1 MQELALKLKNCK
13 DFNEVFELV
22 KHVVEKSLGKHRA
35 GLTLVLA
42 ELPNYMGAYHIMG
55 SNLIV
60 MNKIL
65 LDAMKAITKSKAEL
79 NSFIFSILA
88 HEYLH
93 SIGYTDERDVKLLVR
108 MVSIENFGES
118 HETVK
123 MAMGDLFGLYPQLK
137 VLGPGRTG
145 EDFTVIKKFDESSMP
160 YIG

>member
-1 MQELALKLKNCK
+1 MQEFTLKLENCR

-22 KHVVEKSLGKHRA
+22 KYTVERSLGKHRA

-42 ELPNYMGAYHIMG
+42 ELPNYVGAYHIMG

-65 LDAMKAITKSKAEL
+65 LDAVKTVTKSKAEL

-93 SIGYTDERDVKLLVR
+93 SIGYVDERDVRLLVR
-108 MVSIENFGES
+108 RVSIENFGES
-118 HETVK
+118 HDTVK
-123 MAMGDLFGLYPQLK
+123 MAMGDIFGLYPQLRA
-137 VLGPGRTG
+137 LGPGRTG
-145 EDFTVIKKFDESSMP
+145 EDFTIIKKFDESSMP

>member
-1 MQELALKLKNCK
+1 MQELALKLEGCR

-22 KHVVEKSLGKHRA
+22 KHLVERSLGKHRA

-42 ELPNYMGAYHIMG
+42 ELPNYVGAYHVMG

-60 MNKIL
+60 MNRML

-79 NSFIFSILA
+79 NSFIFSILT

-93 SIGYTDERDVKLLVR
+93 SIGYTDEREVRLLVR
-108 MVSIENFGES
+108 RVSIENFGES

-123 MAMGDLFGLYPQLK
+123 MAMGDLFGLYPQLRG
-137 VLGPGRTG
+137 LGLGRIG

>member
-1 MQELALKLKNCK
+1 MQELASKLENCK

-22 KHVVEKSLGKHRA
+22 KHTVEKSLHKHRA

-42 ELPNYMGAYHIMG
+42 ELPNYVGAYHIMG

-60 MNKIL
+60 MNKVL
-65 LDAMKAITKSKAEL
+65 LNTMKTITKSKTEL

-93 SIGYTDERDVKLLVR
+93 SIGYTDEKDVRLLVR
-108 MVSIENFGES
+108 RVSVENFGES
-118 HETVK
+118 HETVR
-123 MAMGDLFGLYPQLK
+123 MATGDLFGLYPQLK
-137 VLGPGRTG
+137 ALGPGRSG
-145 EDFTVIKKFDESSMP
+145 KDFTVIKNFDESSMP